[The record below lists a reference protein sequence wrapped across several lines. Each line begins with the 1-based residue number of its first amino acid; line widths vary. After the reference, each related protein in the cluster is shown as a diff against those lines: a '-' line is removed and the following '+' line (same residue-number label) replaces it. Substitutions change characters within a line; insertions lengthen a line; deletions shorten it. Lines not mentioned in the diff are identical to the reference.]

1 MLRVNSLIYL
11 QMRLKSQRWAFKGKK
26 TNTQR
31 ALESFDDFYGSVFGI
46 RWKNI
51 RAALLTE
58 HKYVAVVNN
67 FGDADKTCDVM
78 ELNGALNIKSLIKL
92 VGARI
97 GRNNKLSINGSSNT
111 LDKNLFK
118 VLSRQEEREK
128 LSIYPMSSKTET
140 SDQLEYCAGNTT
152 ELKTNSENG
161 ENQKFIESLEM
172 AIEKDTQLANS
183 RLIDPQYGTGGL
195 YEFMPANKIKGMEDW
210 IPESDHYKYY
220 STHTDFPLKFELETE
235 FCYPDNL
242 KLYTYE
248 IGNCSEFNAPK
259 KCVTGVLSH
268 YLLDGAS
275 VLPPLFLDIK
285 EGERVLD
292 ACAAPGGKSLIMLQT
307 LFPDTLICNDIQES
321 RLNRI
326 RKVLQE
332 YIFDYKEKWEN
343 KRIVLNQCDAKYM
356 DNYESFDKILV
367 DVPCTTDRH
376 SVTVNDNNIFKSTR
390 IKERLR
396 IPELQADILSNCLR
410 LLKPGGSLIYSTC
423 SLSPVQNDG
432 VVHMA
437 LQKAF
442 NENGITTTVKDLS
455 YKIRLFEDIFK
466 FENHKVLKYGQM
478 VLPYLPANYGP
489 MYFCKLMRNI

>member
-1 MLRVNSLIYL
+1 MLRVNSLVYL

-26 TNTQR
+26 TNIQR

-51 RAALLTE
+51 RVALLTE
-58 HKYVAVVNN
+58 HKYIAVVNN
-67 FGDADKTCDVM
+67 FGDADKTCNGM
-78 ELNGALNIKSLIKL
+78 ELSGALNIKSLVKVVEDRL
-92 VGARI
+92 GHSY
-97 GRNNKLSINGSSNT
+97 NMSINGSNNT
-111 LDKNLFK
+111 LDENLFK
-118 VLSRQEEREK
+118 VLCRQEEREK
-128 LSIYPMSSKTET
+128 QSLYPISSMAET
-140 SDQLEYCAGNTT
+140 SVQLQHCAGNTT
-152 ELKTNSENG
+152 EFKSNSENG

-172 AIEKDTQLANS
+172 AIENNTQLANS

-210 IPESDHYKYY
+210 IPESNHYKYY

-248 IGNCSEFNAPK
+248 IGNCSEFITPK
-259 KCVTGVLSH
+259 KCLT
-268 YLLDGAS
+268 DGAS

-285 EGERVLD
+285 QGERVLD

-326 RKVLQE
+326 RKVMQE
-332 YIFDYKEKWEN
+332 YIFDYKDKWEN
-343 KRIVLNQCDAKYM
+343 KRIIFNQCDAKYM

-442 NENGITTTVKDLS
+442 NENGITATVKDLS
-455 YKIRLFEDIFK
+455 YIIRFFEDIFK
-466 FENHKVLKYGQM
+466 FENHRVLKYGQL

-489 MYFCKLMRNI
+489 MYFCKLMRNM

>member
-1 MLRVNSLIYL
+1 MGN
-11 QMRLKSQRWAFKGKK
+11 
-26 TNTQR
+26 
-31 ALESFDDFYGSVFGI
+31 GI
-46 RWKNI
+46 RWISN
-51 RAALLTE
+51 
-58 HKYVAVVNN
+58 YVQYIY
-67 FGDADKTCDVM
+67 
-78 ELNGALNIKSLIKL
+78 LIGALNIKSLIKS
-92 VGARI
+92 VEDRI
-97 GRNNKLSINGSSNT
+97 GHKNKLSINNSSNT
-111 LDKNLFK
+111 LDENLSK
-118 VLSRQEEREK
+118 IICRQEEREK
-128 LSIYPMSSKTET
+128 YSLYPTCSKAEKSDHLKYRTDSSV
-140 SDQLEYCAGNTT
+140 
-152 ELKTNSENG
+152 ELKSNSVKG
-161 ENQKFIESLEM
+161 ETHKFIESF
-172 AIEKDTQLANS
+172 EKANEKGSQLANS
-183 RLIDPQYGTGGL
+183 RLIEPQHGTGGL
-195 YEFMPANKIKGMEDW
+195 YDFMPANKIKGMEDW

-220 STHTDFPLKFELETE
+220 STHTDFPLKFEFETE

-248 IGNCSEFNAPK
+248 IGNCSEFITPK
-259 KCVTGVLSH
+259 KCLTGVLSH

-307 LFPDTLICNDIQES
+307 LFPEILICNDIQES

-326 RKVLQE
+326 RKIMQE

-343 KRIVLNQCDAKYM
+343 KRIVLNQGDAKYM

-376 SVTVNDNNIFKSTR
+376 SVTINDNNIFKSTR

-396 IPELQADILSNCLR
+396 VPELQADILSNCLR

-455 YKIRLFEDIFK
+455 YIIRLFEDIFR
-466 FENHKVLKYGQM
+466 FEYPKVLRYGQM

-489 MYFCKLMRNI
+489 MYFCKLMRNM